1 MPDPDAF
8 DRAFKRFDDALAR
21 LEATVERRLAEDAA
35 HAGLADEVA
44 RLSEDRAQLAVDLDN
59 HLARSARLEEA
70 NKEVSRRLVSAMET
84 IRSVLDA
91 HGG

>member
-1 MPDPDAF
+1 MPDPDAL
-8 DRAFKRFDDALAR
+8 DRAFKRLDDALSR
-21 LEATVERRLAEDAA
+21 LEAAVERRVAEDAA
-35 HAGLADEVA
+35 RAGLADEVA
-44 RLSEDRAQLAVDLDN
+44 RLAEDRAQLAVDLDGQ
-59 HLARSARLEEA
+59 LARSARLEDA